1 MCSLFIILHSL
12 FWSSRSHD
20 LALIGCPAVVC
31 DMTFSVKNFMKV
43 GSAKKLQSP
52 LLIVDLSVSGKL
64 STITRESTI
73 AKEIHAKIDILSA

>member
-31 DMTFSVKNFMKV
+31 DMTFSVKNFMRV
-43 GSAKKLQSP
+43 GSGA
-52 LLIVDLSVSGKL
+52 KL
-64 STITRESTI
+64 STLLGPIY
-73 AKEIHAKIDILSA
+73 